1 MSKTNEFVE
10 MVNQANFTEMSYRE
24 LLDTKNACLW
34 GIEHRIDP
42 LLETKRHEELV
53 SLSAFYLDSIRIFN
67 ATRAEIIS
75 CLEEASV
82 RENVMF
88 TPSQDVGDQTP
99 TMDVEDNQDKGE
111 SVLALP
117 ESFQTTEAEDEE
129 AAPEEAS
136 NTEKQNHDEEM
147 DSGKVG
153 DTSNEENVTIPEDSA
168 AVDFSTDHETIPNPI
183 LVEAVIEIAKRG
195 RIPDEINVN
204 APYYLVFTI
213 RQDADG
219 TLCRYSKS
227 GRNLDSKDLESFR
240 AANKKHQELFRKKE
254 VMMSTD
260 DCLVY
265 RKDERT
271 IDVVFYHFPEH
282 GADDIDHQAPKV
294 VSYSNNIP
302 YYATVDLHKTHRR
315 MRKAIEKAKEYSAS
329 IGSST
334 SPYYDKYIFYD
345 NNASVELNSNPE
357 RVIEDEETLIKIKSN
372 FETFARLQSAGTV
385 LISEDNCVATKTGSN
400 IYVALFN
407 FPHQEKEIAPAK
419 RKRRKVI
426 KETESNIKVTP
437 TLNEDPIISKAV
449 EITKSQP
456 VGNGVDVNAPYY
468 IQCNLVITD
477 NDALIPQGKPFSK
490 NVKDREELAKER
502 RGHERFA
509 KRLKA
514 NHLVSN
520 DNYTAFFWNEGKNLV
535 VFYYNATDKATT
547 AA

>member
-1 MSKTNEFVE
+1 MINSNHFAE

-24 LLDTKNACLW
+24 LLETKNACLW

-75 CLEEASV
+75 CLEEANV
-82 RENVMF
+82 RENIVF
-88 TPSQDVGDQTP
+88 APSQDVDDQTP
-99 TMDVEDNQDKGE
+99 TVDVDDNQDKGK

-117 ESFQTTEAEDEE
+117 ESFQTTEVEDAE
-129 AAPEEAS
+129 ATPVEAS
-136 NTEKQNHDEEM
+136 DTEKQNHDEDM
-147 DSGKVG
+147 DSGNVG
-153 DTSNEENVTIPEDSA
+153 DTSNEENVTIQEDSA
-168 AVDFSTDHETIPNPI
+168 AVDVSTDLNTSSKPI
-183 LVEAVIEIAKRG
+183 LVEAVVEIAKNG
-195 RIPDEINVN
+195 RIPDNIDVN
-204 APYYLVFTI
+204 APYFVIYTI
-213 RQDADG
+213 CHDADG
-219 TLCRYSKS
+219 KLWRNGNN
-227 GRNLDSKDLESFR
+227 GRNLDAKDLESFR
-240 AANKKHQELFRKKE
+240 AANKQHQELFRKKE

-260 DCLVY
+260 DCLVF

-271 IDVVFYHFPEH
+271 IEVVFYHFPEH
-282 GADDIDHQAPKV
+282 DVDDVYHQALRGA
-294 VSYSNNIP
+294 SYSNNIP

-357 RVIEDEETLIKIKSN
+357 RVIEDEETLIKTKSN
-372 FETFARLQSAGTV
+372 FETFARLHSAGTV
-385 LISEDNCVATKTGSN
+385 LISDDNCVAAKTGSK

-407 FPHQEKEIAPAK
+407 FPHKEKEIAPAK

-437 TLNEDPIISKAV
+437 TLNEDPLISKAV
-449 EITKSQP
+449 EMTMSLP
-456 VGNGVDVNAPYY
+456 TGNGIDVNAPYFVQCDLSVIGDGEL
-468 IQCNLVITD
+468 IQK
-477 NDALIPQGKPFSK
+477 GKPFIK
-490 NVKDREELAKER
+490 NVSGEEEFAKLR
-502 RGHERFA
+502 RNHLRFA
-509 KRLKA
+509 KTMKA
-514 NHLVSN
+514 NDPVST
-520 DNYTAFFWNEGKNLV
+520 DDYTAYFWNDGKNIS
-535 VFYYNATDKATT
+535 VFYYNTKGLAIS